1 MGLFGFGKKKRQSE
15 EAAEAAAEEND
26 KADEAIS
33 ETAEAP
39 AGGIQ
44 ETILPEPSDEYDGR
58 GDEHGPWDVD
68 DENVPDYD
76 EYLDMGAYYLPFLQG
91 IELRVKAN
99 RATQQVLGTTITY
112 GSSSVEI
119 EAFAAPKTMGLWDDV
134 RADLVEA
141 NKDAKETDGVF
152 GTELTLPVV
161 VKGGRK
167 VITRIV
173 GVDGPRWML
182 RGIFSGKAAT
192 DPDHAETKALNQLC
206 SLPEEEYVETLAQLM
221 VQAAQTGREEVIF
234 SPEDRRRVGKAAVAR
249 ANELLAKAA
258 APDFQ
263 LGDSKVGALLN
274 KVATSVSALAQGT
287 AMLTLSEKTRDVRG
301 GFILADQNVEV
312 NCTFETLVR
321 LQKNEIAGEVAKI
334 LFS

>member
-141 NKDAKETDGVF
+141 NKDAKETDGR
-152 GTELTLPVV
+152 GQ
-161 VKGGRK
+161 GR
-167 VITRIV
+167 TQGRHPHRRC
-173 GVDGPRWML
+173 GRTAVDAARHLLRQSRHRSGPRRNQGAEPAFL
-182 RGIFSGKAAT
+182 QHRRGT
-192 DPDHAETKALNQLC
+192 
-206 SLPEEEYVETLAQLM
+206 
-221 VQAAQTGREEVIF
+221 
-234 SPEDRRRVGKAAVAR
+234 RRG
-249 ANELLAKAA
+249 
-258 APDFQ
+258 P
-263 LGDSKVGALLN
+263 
-274 KVATSVSALAQGT
+274 
-287 AMLTLSEKTRDVRG
+287 
-301 GFILADQNVEV
+301 
-312 NCTFETLVR
+312 
-321 LQKNEIAGEVAKI
+321 AGPA
-334 LFS
+334 

>member
-99 RATQQVLGTTITY
+99 RATQQVLGSTITF
-112 GSSSVEI
+112 GSSSLEI
-119 EAFAAPKTMGLWDDV
+119 EAFAAPKTLGLWDDV
-134 RADLVEA
+134 RGDLLEA
-141 NKDAKETDGVF
+141 NKAASEVDGVF
-152 GTELTLPVV
+152 GTELKLPVN
-161 VKGGRK
+161 VKGGK
-167 VITRIV
+167 TVNTRIV

-182 RGIFSGKAAT
+182 RGIFSGKAAI
-192 DPDHAETKALNQLC
+192 DPDSPETEALNKFFAGIVVERG
-206 SLPEEEYVETLAQLM
+206 EEPLAPRDLIPM
-221 VQAAQTGREEVIF
+221 HPPVAPAER
-234 SPEDRRRVGKAAVAR
+234 KA
-249 ANELLAKAA
+249 AKAA
-258 APDFQ
+258 AEAGEANGKEHFKDIPD
-263 LGDSKVGALLN
+263 N
-274 KVATSVSALAQGT
+274 KPKGPLSQDQQTEVKT
-287 AMLTLSEKTRDVRG
+287 TLSRGPMFSEVR
-301 GFILADQNVEV
+301 
-312 NCTFETLVR
+312 
-321 LQKNEIAGEVAKI
+321 
-334 LFS
+334 

>member
-161 VKGGRK
+161 VKGGTQGRHPHRRCGR
-167 VITRIV
+167 TA
-173 GVDGPRWML
+173 VDAARHLLRQSRHRSGPRRNQGAEPAFL
-182 RGIFSGKAAT
+182 QHRRGT
-192 DPDHAETKALNQLC
+192 
-206 SLPEEEYVETLAQLM
+206 
-221 VQAAQTGREEVIF
+221 
-234 SPEDRRRVGKAAVAR
+234 RRG
-249 ANELLAKAA
+249 
-258 APDFQ
+258 P
-263 LGDSKVGALLN
+263 
-274 KVATSVSALAQGT
+274 
-287 AMLTLSEKTRDVRG
+287 
-301 GFILADQNVEV
+301 
-312 NCTFETLVR
+312 
-321 LQKNEIAGEVAKI
+321 AGPA
-334 LFS
+334 

>member
-119 EAFAAPKTMGLWDDV
+119 EA
-134 RADLVEA
+134 
-141 NKDAKETDGVF
+141 
-152 GTELTLPVV
+152 
-161 VKGGRK
+161 
-167 VITRIV
+167 
-173 GVDGPRWML
+173 
-182 RGIFSGKAAT
+182 
-192 DPDHAETKALNQLC
+192 
-206 SLPEEEYVETLAQLM
+206 
-221 VQAAQTGREEVIF
+221 
-234 SPEDRRRVGKAAVAR
+234 SPRRRPWDCGMTC
-249 ANELLAKAA
+249 
-258 APDFQ
+258 APTW
-263 LGDSKVGALLN
+263 LRPTKTPRRPTAC
-274 KVATSVSALAQGT
+274 SAP
-287 AMLTLSEKTRDVRG
+287 
-301 GFILADQNVEV
+301 N
-312 NCTFETLVR
+312 
-321 LQKNEIAGEVAKI
+321 
-334 LFS
+334 

>member
-167 VITRIV
+167 VVTRIV

-182 RGIFSGKAAT
+182 RGIFSGTAGGKSFS
-192 DPDHAETKALNQLC
+192 DHSSNWECGGKC
-206 SLPEEEYVETLAQLM
+206 S
-221 VQAAQTGREEVIF
+221 GF
-234 SPEDRRRVGKAAVAR
+234 
-249 ANELLAKAA
+249 
-258 APDFQ
+258 
-263 LGDSKVGALLN
+263 
-274 KVATSVSALAQGT
+274 SVSCSVVWKSCRALFGRKPCNLVQK
-287 AMLTLSEKTRDVRG
+287 E
-301 GFILADQNVEV
+301 LASDDRFLCVKHSPV
-312 NCTFETLVR
+312 FE
-321 LQKNEIAGEVAKI
+321 
-334 LFS
+334 LFSFASMGWICAESGAVLRTGLIGG

>member
-167 VITRIV
+167 VVTRIV

-192 DPDHAETKALNQLC
+192 DPDHAETKALNQLF
-206 SLPEEEYVETLAQLM
+206 SNIVVERGEDPLAPRDLIPM
-221 VQAAQTGREEVIF
+221 HPPVAPAER
-234 SPEDRRRVGKAAVAR
+234 KAAK
-249 ANELLAKAA
+249 EAA
-258 APDFQ
+258 AAEDADKKMDIPGQPKGPF
-263 LGDSKVGALLN
+263 DSDQQVEVK
-274 KVATSVSALAQGT
+274 T
-287 AMLTLSEKTRDVRG
+287 TLSRGPMFSEVR
-301 GFILADQNVEV
+301 
-312 NCTFETLVR
+312 
-321 LQKNEIAGEVAKI
+321 
-334 LFS
+334 